1 MLLAAETALEEAES
15 MQLPPETALEEAES
29 MQLPPET
36 ARDDSPPATSVNRG
50 ASRAPS
56 RAALVV
62 ERVRAVML
70 ACSLLERSEQVSLV
84 HCL

>member
-15 MQLPPETALEEAES
+15 MQLPPETARRVAPPTTNVNLGES
-29 MQLPPET
+29 ST
-36 ARDDSPPATSVNRG
+36 G
-50 ASRAPS
+50 SRA

-84 HCL
+84 NCL